1 MIFSV
6 LLHYHWEAMLI
17 SNLAARILVLPFDGI
32 NTLMSHSNYKI
43 AVQSGTYQQS
53 VLEDSLDPIWQAAWK
68 ERTEPYM
75 DIFYKSYY
83 GKIVANIIGLFN
95 NTFKDIPLLKHE
107 FISVLLDVT
116 FSSSSLLFF
125 LTLHEIFLPF
135 MKFT

>member
-95 NTFKDIPLLKHE
+95 NTFKYLH
-107 FISVLLDVT
+107 
-116 FSSSSLLFF
+116 SLF
-125 LTLHEIFLPF
+125 
-135 MKFT
+135 